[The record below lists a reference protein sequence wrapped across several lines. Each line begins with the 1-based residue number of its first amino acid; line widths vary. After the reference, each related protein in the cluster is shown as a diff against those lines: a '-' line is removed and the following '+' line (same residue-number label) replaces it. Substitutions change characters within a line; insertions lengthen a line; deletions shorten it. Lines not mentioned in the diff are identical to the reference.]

1 MARRNKRPSSSNEK
15 ELLSDMSLEINTPVI
30 VNTGNTQRGVGK
42 PKGTSKS
49 AWGST
54 FLDRKKFFE
63 RGVQK
68 DEEGYLTADEEDPR
82 PRLTVS
88 NVLSRLLT
96 IIIINYINKQLSYI
110 YIYIYIYI

>member
-1 MARRNKRPSSSNEK
+1 MAHHNKRPSSSNEK
-15 ELLSDMSLEINTPVI
+15 ELPSDMSLEINTPVI

-54 FLDRKKFFE
+54 FQIRKKFFE

-68 DEEGYLTADEEDPR
+68 DEEGYLTGDEEDPR
-82 PRLTVS
+82 PGLTVS

-96 IIIINYINKQLSYI
+96 IIIIYINKLYI
-110 YIYIYIYI
+110 YIYIYIYITL